1 MSKFQSSST
10 RQCQTIC
17 EFTRPAFSNLESLCT
32 FRNRLI
38 HISSKYSRKR
48 CSPLFL
54 TGSNSNKLLTI
65 TVLLLA
71 GDIETNPGP
80 EVVQNTFPCGLCEV
94 DANWSN
100 GGIACES
107 CDVWYHRSCAD
118 LNMSSFNRLASSSR
132 IWICAKCHS
141 SNFSHYPFHYSLL
154 YLTVSNSFD
163 PISALDSDYSI
174 FSPDPSTPAFQPKV
188 YSTPTSTSPGSQAQN
203 TFSTPSF
210 DPPTFSSIVTPDLV
224 SSTID
229 TPTENSSDGSTVPH
243 SESTVPRKDNNWS
256 TLVINANSIANKK
269 AELAAIAE
277 YCDPDLMLI
286 SETKLSPDILNGEFV
301 PEGYMGR
308 FRKDRKRG
316 AGGVMII
323 SKDCYKIVDSDITVQ
338 NENESV
344 WAIITLKDLSKLVVG
359 SFYRPPDRGIQPLLD
374 LEIELAQISEKIRN
388 NPKTTLILGGDFNAG
403 GINWDNCTVDHD
415 ATNRPL
421 KEKLISI
428 LDEAGLKQMQRE
440 PTRGQNLLDLFCCNK
455 PLLIKSINSIPGISD
470 HNIVLADCKLKPSII
485 TKPQRK
491 IYQWSKADWR
501 SIREQTV
508 VFAENFLASASTR
521 NTNENYNT
529 FKEYLEEIMSS
540 KILTKLSSKRFKL
553 PWFNRELKLL
563 CRKKSR
569 KYKKAKRSGKEHHW
583 KGYKEFQKHVQ
594 SKLTEGR

>member
-1 MSKFQSSST
+1 M
-10 RQCQTIC
+10 
-17 EFTRPAFSNLESLCT
+17 ESLCT
-32 FRNRLI
+32 FRNSLI

-100 GGIACES
+100 SGIACES

-118 LNMSSFNRLASSSR
+118 LNMSSFDRLASSSR

-141 SNFSHYPFHYSLL
+141 SNFSHYPFRYSLL

-203 TFSTPSF
+203 TFSTTSF
-210 DPPTFSSIVTPDLV
+210 DPPTFSSIVTPDRV

-229 TPTENSSDGSTVPH
+229 TPTENSSDGSTVPY
-243 SESTVPRKDNNWS
+243 SESTVPRKDNNWR

-286 SETKLSPDILNGEFV
+286 SETKLSPDILNAEFV

-323 SKDCYKIVDSDITVQ
+323 SKDCYKIVDADITVQ

-344 WAIITLKDLSKLVVG
+344 WAIITLKDLSKLDVG

-374 LEIELAQISEKIRN
+374 LELELAQISEKFRN

-455 PLLIKSINSIPGISD
+455 PSLIIN
-470 HNIVLADCKLKPSII
+470 VL
-485 TKPQRK
+485 T
-491 IYQWSKADWR
+491 
-501 SIREQTV
+501 
-508 VFAENFLASASTR
+508 
-521 NTNENYNT
+521 
-529 FKEYLEEIMSS
+529 
-540 KILTKLSSKRFKL
+540 
-553 PWFNRELKLL
+553 
-563 CRKKSR
+563 
-569 KYKKAKRSGKEHHW
+569 
-583 KGYKEFQKHVQ
+583 
-594 SKLTEGR
+594 LTE